1 MAISVMI
8 MIIDITTGIVSLLY
22 VEVETASASSMI
34 ILQTGSVTF
43 IVSTPV
49 SILNNSIIAC
59 SSFYAKQ
66 EYARMKAGNARQHK
80 TLPGKRPRQ
89 EIYGAVFA
97 HLTGRL
103 PLI

>member
-1 MAISVMI
+1 MI

-43 IVSTPV
+43 IVSIPV
-49 SILNNSIIAC
+49 SILSNSMNNSIIAC

-66 EYARMKAGNARQHK
+66 EYARMKTGNARQHK
-80 TLPGKRPRQ
+80 TLPGKQPRQ